1 MSRFDGELRASGDA
15 SLSISELLAILG
27 GKSGASELQRQ
38 QAIACFLSASEGWSD
53 AAKALG
59 GAFASD
65 AAGTG
70 LKDDKSE

>member
-1 MSRFDGELRASGDA
+1 MS
-15 SLSISELLAILG
+15 INELLAILG
-27 GKSGASELQRQ
+27 GQSEASELQRQ

-65 AAGTG
+65 AALTR
-70 LKDDKSE
+70 LKDDKAE